1 MQVTVAKSV
10 LLLSQQTSQHKRS
23 IVALALEPGFL
34 VIHSNQLEQLR
45 ALLVQFCQRYPL
57 SPLELE
63 QVLVQ
68 SNGIA
73 QWLKLAFA
81 ASPDAADPYERGL
94 GIAAAMQVQLP
105 GRFIWSMYQLAL
117 PEQQLPDLSVFSK
130 DSLRWRIFR
139 LLPALVAQDEFELL
153 RRFISDDQDQQ
164 KRAQLALKL
173 ADLFDQYQVYRA
185 DWLADWAK
193 GLYRLAQMDGDAKA
207 MPDDQLWQ
215 AKLWQAIL
223 TELPKEQQQQSRF
236 SLHQAFLREV
246 KSWKKAPKNL
256 PRRVIIFGISS
267 LPQQMLEVLSA
278 LAPFCQILLAVLNPC
293 QLYWADIIAE
303 KDKVK
308 AAQKRQPQ
316 KAGFLPFASA
326 EQLSGQAQPLLA
338 AWGKQGRDYIRLL
351 DQFDETAAHKALF
364 AHQKVDLFESPNT
377 SHLLGQLQDDI
388 LQLRSISETQSQW
401 PALTPEAARSISFQ
415 KAHSPL
421 REVEILHDHLL
432 QLFAENPELGAKD
445 VMVMVPD
452 INSYAPLIE
461 AVFGKVAPGDLRSIP
476 YSISDQHSKK
486 QQPLL
491 QALEVLLSPEQQRL
505 NASTVFDMLDISA
518 LQQRFGLK
526 AAALPKIKQ
535 WIEGAGIRWGLDQQ
549 HRQQLGLRHSFEQN
563 SWLFGIRRMLLGYVA
578 GDTAPWQ
585 GIAPYADV
593 AGLEAAELGPVL
605 VLLQKIDE
613 LWQQLPV
620 KRSPT
625 AWYQL
630 FTQLLQD
637 FFAPDELES
646 QQLVQQLQ
654 QQLQSWLDNTTGA
667 DLHEELSVQ
676 IARQALLEPVQ
687 AGGLQQR
694 FFSGRVNFATLLP
707 MRSIP
712 FAVICLL
719 GMNDGAYPRAQQRQ
733 DFDLMASD
741 YRSGDRSRR
750 DDDRYLLLEAVLS
763 ARQQLYISWVGFSV
777 FDNSARAP
785 SVLVSQ
791 LRDHLSAGWVMQD
804 GSDLLK
810 HITVEHPLQPFSRRY
825 REAGSGLVSYQQEWA
840 SLHQKVVAAPKN
852 ESLPSL
858 SDLHWNLKQAADF
871 IREPVRFFF
880 HERLK
885 VRLELPELASINDE
899 VFALDP
905 LERWQMQQQLVAQL
919 KPNIEQGQNWQQ
931 QTEQQLELFRL
942 QGRLAVGSGAVL
954 MQQDL
959 VAGLEEL
966 AIGYQ
971 QFLSAFPTVD
981 TGFYPLRFVSQHG
994 ELAEHLTGFRRS
1006 SDHQALACAE
1016 LLPVALMKDRSIN
1029 WRHVIAPYLKLLLCC
1044 ANGMPL
1050 TLYLLSR
1057 VGQLVLHPIEKP
1069 QAEQQLSQI
1078 LQLMQQGLSEPLALE
1093 FNVGVE
1099 LVKQLEKGAALHDD
1113 KVLAKLERLYEG
1125 DDFNAGSVQRSPY
1138 LQRAFAR
1145 FDALWQEG
1153 QFAENASALY
1163 GPLLAVNYSEV
1174 SA

>member
-1 MQVTVAKSV
+1 M
-10 LLLSQQTSQHKRS
+10 
-23 IVALALEPGFL
+23 ALEPGFL

-45 ALLVQFCQRYPL
+45 SLLVQFCQRYPL

-81 ASPDAADPYERGL
+81 ASPDEADPYERGL

-139 LLPALVAQDEFELL
+139 LLPALVTQDEFELL
-153 RRFISDDQDQQ
+153 RRFISDDKDQQ
-164 KRAQLALKL
+164 KRSQLALKL

-185 DWLADWAK
+185 DWLADWAN
-193 GLYRLAQMDGDAKA
+193 GLYRLAQMDGEAKA

-223 TELPKEQQQQSRF
+223 AELPAEQQQQSRF
-236 SLHQAFLREV
+236 SLHQAFLQQV

-278 LAPFCQILLAVLNPC
+278 LAPYCQILLAVLNPC

-326 EQLSGQAQPLLA
+326 EQLSVQAQPLLA

-388 LQLRSISETQSQW
+388 LQLRSITETQSQW
-401 PALTPEAARSISFQ
+401 PALTIEAARSISFQ

-432 QLFAENPELGAKD
+432 QLFAENPALGAKD

-452 INSYAPLIE
+452 INLYAPLIE
-461 AVFGKVAPGDLRSIP
+461 AVFGRVPMGDLRYIP
-476 YSISDQHSKK
+476 YSISDQNSKK

-549 HRQQLGLRHSFEQN
+549 HRQQLGLQHSFEQN

-613 LWQQLPV
+613 LWQQLST
-620 KRSPT
+620 KRSP
-625 AWYQL
+625 ADWHLL

-667 DLHEELSVQ
+667 ELEEELTLQ
-676 IARQALLEPVQ
+676 IARQALLEPMQ
-687 AGGLQQR
+687 AGGLQQK

-733 DFDLMASD
+733 DFDLMALD

-750 DDDRYLLLEAVLS
+750 DDDRYLLLEALLS
-763 ARQQLYISWVGFSV
+763 ARQQFYISWVGFSV

-791 LRDHLSAGWVMQD
+791 LRDHLSAGWAMQD
-804 GSDLLK
+804 GSDLLEQ
-810 HITVEHPLQPFSRRY
+810 ITVEHPLQPFSKRY
-825 REAGSGLVSYQQEWA
+825 REVGTRLVSYQQEWA
-840 SLHQKVVAAPKN
+840 SLHHKAAAP
-852 ESLPSL
+852 EQGEALAEL
-858 SDLHWNLKQAADF
+858 DDLHWTLKQASDF
-871 IREPVRFFF
+871 MREPVRFFF
-880 HERLK
+880 NERLK

-905 LERWQMQQQLVAQL
+905 LERWQMQQQLVAEL
-919 KPNIEQGQNWQQ
+919 KRSIEQKEQNQNGQINWQHQ
-931 QTEQQLELFRL
+931 AEQQLELFRL
-942 QGRLAVGSGAVL
+942 QGRLAVGSGAAL
-954 MQQDL
+954 MQQEL

-966 AIGYQ
+966 AAGYQ
-971 QFLSAFPTVD
+971 DFLSAFPVAD
-981 TGFYPLRFVSQHG
+981 AGFYPLRFVCQHG

-1006 SDHQALACAE
+1006 ADNQALAYAE
-1016 LLPVALMKDRSIN
+1016 LLPTALIKDRSVV
-1029 WRHVIAPYLKLLLCC
+1029 WRNLITPYLKLLLCC
-1044 ANGMPL
+1044 ASGVPL

-1057 VGQLVLHPIEKP
+1057 VGQLVLQPIEKQ
-1069 QAEQQLSQI
+1069 QAERQLTQI
-1078 LQLMQQGLSEPLALE
+1078 LQLMQQGLSAPLALE

-1099 LVKQLEKGAALHDD
+1099 LVKQLEKGAALDD
-1113 KVLAKLERLYEG
+1113 KLLSKLERLYIG
-1125 DDFNAGSVQRSPY
+1125 DDFNAGALQRSPY
-1138 LQRAFAR
+1138 LQRAFAE
-1145 FDALWQEG
+1145 FNALWQKG
-1153 QFAENASALY
+1153 QLEKNASALY
-1163 GPLLAVNYSEV
+1163 GPLLAVSYSEV

>member
-1 MQVTVAKSV
+1 M
-10 LLLSQQTSQHKRS
+10 
-23 IVALALEPGFL
+23 ALEPGFL

-45 ALLVQFCQRYPL
+45 SLLVQFCQRYPL

-81 ASPDAADPYERGL
+81 ASPDEADPYERGL

-139 LLPALVAQDEFELL
+139 LLPELVAQDEFELL
-153 RRFISDDQDQQ
+153 RRFISDDKDQQ
-164 KRAQLALKL
+164 KRSQLALKL

-223 TELPKEQQQQSRF
+223 AELPTELQQQSRF
-236 SLHQAFLREV
+236 SLHQAFLQQV

-278 LAPFCQILLAVLNPC
+278 LAPYCQILLAVLNPC

-308 AAQKRQPQ
+308 AAQRRQPE

-351 DQFDETAAHKALF
+351 DQFDETAAHKELF

-388 LQLRSISETQSQW
+388 LQLRSITETQSQW
-401 PALTPEAARSISFQ
+401 QALTAEAARSICFQ

-432 QLFAENPELGAKD
+432 QLFADNPQLGAKD

-452 INSYAPLIE
+452 INLYAPLIE
-461 AVFGKVAPGDLRSIP
+461 AVFGKVPMGDLRYIP
-476 YSISDQHSKK
+476 YSISDQNSKK

-549 HRQQLGLRHSFEQN
+549 HRQQLGLQHGFEQN

-605 VLLQKIDE
+605 VLLQKINE
-613 LWQQLPV
+613 LWQQLSV
-620 KRSPT
+620 KRSP
-625 AWYQL
+625 ADWHLL

-654 QQLQSWLDNTTGA
+654 AQLQSWLDNTTGA
-667 DLHEELSVQ
+667 ELQEELSLQ

-687 AGGLQQR
+687 AGGLQQK

-733 DFDLMASD
+733 DFDLMALD

-750 DDDRYLLLEAVLS
+750 DDDRYLLLEALLS
-763 ARQQLYISWVGFSV
+763 ARQQFYISWVGFSV

-791 LRDHLSAGWVMQD
+791 LRDHLSTGWVMQD
-804 GSDLLK
+804 SSDLLK
-810 HITVEHPLQPFSRRY
+810 QITVEHPLQPFSRRY

-840 SLHQKVVAAPKN
+840 SLHQKAVAPEQGEALEK
-852 ESLPSL
+852 LD
-858 SDLHWNLKQAADF
+858 DLHWTLKQASDF
-871 IREPVRFFF
+871 MREPVRFFF
-880 HERLK
+880 NERLK

-905 LERWQMQQQLVAQL
+905 LERWQMQQQLVAEL
-919 KPNIEQGQNWQQ
+919 KRSVEQSQNWQQ
-931 QTEQQLELFRL
+931 QSEQQLELFRL
-942 QGRLAVGSGAVL
+942 QGRLAVGSGAAL

-966 AIGYQ
+966 AAGYQ
-971 QFLSAFPTVD
+971 DFLTAFPTVD
-981 TGFYPLRFVSQHG
+981 SGFYPLRFVCQRG
-994 ELAEHLTGFRRS
+994 ELAEHLTGFRS
-1006 SDHQALACAE
+1006 GTEGLAYAE
-1016 LLPVALMKDRSIN
+1016 LLPTALIKDRSLV
-1029 WRHVIAPYLKLLLCC
+1029 WRNLVAPYLKLLLCC
-1044 ANGMPL
+1044 ASGVPL
-1050 TLYLLSR
+1050 TLYVLSR
-1057 VGQLVLHPIEKP
+1057 VGQLVLQPIEKQ
-1069 QAEQQLSQI
+1069 QAEQQLSKI
-1078 LQLMQQGLSEPLALE
+1078 LQLMQQGLSAPLALE
-1093 FNVGVE
+1093 FNVGIE
-1099 LVKQLEKGAALHDD
+1099 LVKQLEKGAALDD
-1113 KVLAKLERLYEG
+1113 KLLSKLERLYVG
-1125 DDFNAGSVQRSPY
+1125 DDFNAGALQRSPY
-1138 LQRAFAR
+1138 LQRAFAQ
-1145 FDALWQEG
+1145 FDALWQQG
-1153 QFAENASALY
+1153 QLADNASALY
-1163 GPLLAVNYSEV
+1163 GPLLAVNYREV

>member
-1 MQVTVAKSV
+1 
-10 LLLSQQTSQHKRS
+10 
-23 IVALALEPGFL
+23 LALEPGFL

-45 ALLVQFCQRYPL
+45 SLLVQFCQRYPL

-81 ASPDAADPYERGL
+81 ASPDEADPYKRGL

-139 LLPALVAQDEFELL
+139 LLPALVTQDEFELL
-153 RRFISDDQDQQ
+153 RRFISDDKDQQ
-164 KRAQLALKL
+164 KRSQLALKL

-193 GLYRLAQMDGDAKA
+193 GLYRLAQMDGDAKV

-223 TELPKEQQQQSRF
+223 AELPAEQQQQSRF
-236 SLHQAFLREV
+236 SLHQAFLQQV

-278 LAPFCQILLAVLNPC
+278 LAPYCQILLAVLNPC

-308 AAQKRQPQ
+308 AAQRRQPE

-351 DQFDETAAHKALF
+351 DQFDETAAHKELF

-388 LQLRSISETQSQW
+388 LQLRSITETQSQW
-401 PALTPEAARSISFQ
+401 PALTAEAARSISFQ

-432 QLFAENPELGAKD
+432 QLFAQNPELGAKD

-452 INSYAPLIE
+452 INLYAPLIE
-461 AVFGKVAPGDLRSIP
+461 AVFGKVPMGDLRYIP
-476 YSISDQHSKK
+476 YSISDQNSKK

-491 QALEVLLSPEQQRL
+491 QALDVLLSPEQQRL

-518 LQQRFGLK
+518 LQQRFGVK

-549 HRQQLGLRHSFEQN
+549 HRQQLGLQHGFEQN

-605 VLLQKIDE
+605 VLLQKINE
-613 LWQQLPV
+613 LWQQLAV
-620 KRSPT
+620 KRSP
-625 AWYQL
+625 ADWHLL

-667 DLHEELSVQ
+667 ELEEELSLQ
-676 IARQALLEPVQ
+676 IARQALLEPMQ
-687 AGGLQQR
+687 AGGLQQK

-719 GMNDGAYPRAQQRQ
+719 GMNDGAYPRTQQRQ
-733 DFDLMASD
+733 DFDLMALD

-750 DDDRYLLLEAVLS
+750 DDDRYLLLEALLS
-763 ARQQLYISWVGFSV
+763 ARQQFYVSWVGFSV

-791 LRDHLSAGWVMQD
+791 LRDHLSAGWAMAD
-804 GSDLLK
+804 GSELLEQ
-810 HITVEHPLQPFSRRY
+810 ITLEHPLQPFSRRY
-825 REAGSGLVSYQQEWA
+825 REVGSKLVSYQQEWA
-840 SLHQKVVAAPKN
+840 SLHQKASAVEQGEALEK
-852 ESLPSL
+852 LD
-858 SDLHWNLKQAADF
+858 DLHWTLKQASDF
-871 IREPVRFFF
+871 MREPVRFFF
-880 HERLK
+880 NERLK

-905 LERWQMQQQLVAQL
+905 LERWQMQQQLVAEL
-919 KPNIEQGQNWQQ
+919 KRSVEQSQNGQQNWQQ
-931 QTEQQLELFRL
+931 QAEQQLELFRL
-942 QGRLAVGSGAVL
+942 QGRLAVGSGAAL

-966 AIGYQ
+966 AAGYQ
-971 QFLSAFPTVD
+971 DFLSAFPTVD
-981 TGFYPLRFVSQHG
+981 TGFYPLCFVGQQG
-994 ELAEHLTGFRRS
+994 ELVEHLTGFRRS
-1006 SDHQALACAE
+1006 SDNSALAYAE
-1016 LLPVALMKDRSIN
+1016 LLPTALIKDRSLV
-1029 WRHVIAPYLKLLLCC
+1029 WRNLIAPYLKLLLCC
-1044 ANGMPL
+1044 ASGVPL
-1050 TLYLLSR
+1050 TLYVLSR
-1057 VGQLVLHPIEKP
+1057 VGQLVLQPIEKQ
-1069 QAEQQLSQI
+1069 QAEQQLTQI
-1078 LQLMQQGLSEPLALE
+1078 LQLMQQGLSAPLALE
-1093 FNVGVE
+1093 FNVGIE
-1099 LVKQLEKGAALHDD
+1099 LVKQLEKGAVVDD
-1113 KVLAKLERLYEG
+1113 KLLSKLERLYTG
-1125 DDFNAGSVQRSPY
+1125 DDFNNGALQRSPY
-1138 LQRAFAR
+1138 LQRAFAQ
-1145 FDALWQEG
+1145 FDALWQKG
-1153 QFAENASALY
+1153 QLEKNAMALY
-1163 GPLLAVNYSEV
+1163 GPLLAVSYSEV
-1174 SA
+1174 SV

>member
-1 MQVTVAKSV
+1 
-10 LLLSQQTSQHKRS
+10 
-23 IVALALEPGFL
+23 LALEPGFL

-81 ASPDAADPYERGL
+81 ASPDEANPYERGL

-139 LLPALVAQDEFELL
+139 LLPELVTQDEFELL
-153 RRFISDDQDQQ
+153 RRFISEDKDQQ
-164 KRAQLALKL
+164 KRAQLSLKL
-173 ADLFDQYQVYRA
+173 ADLYDQYQVYRA

-223 TELPKEQQQQSRF
+223 AELPAEQRQQSRF
-236 SLHQAFLREV
+236 SLHQAFLRQV

-278 LAPFCQILLAVLNPC
+278 LAPYCQILLAVLNPC

-308 AAQKRQPQ
+308 AAQRRQPE

-351 DQFDETAAHKALF
+351 DQFDETAAHKELF

-377 SHLLGQLQDDI
+377 NHLLGQLQDDI
-388 LQLRSISETQSQW
+388 LQLRSITETQSQW
-401 PALTPEAARSISFQ
+401 PALTAEAARSISFQ

-432 QLFAENPELGAKD
+432 QLFAQNPELGAKD

-452 INSYAPLIE
+452 INLYAPLIE
-461 AVFGKVAPGDLRSIP
+461 AVFGKVPTGDLRYIP
-476 YSISDQHSKK
+476 YSISDQNSKK

-549 HRQQLGLRHSFEQN
+549 HRQQLGLQHGFEQN

-605 VLLQKIDE
+605 VLLQKINE
-613 LWQQLPV
+613 LWQQLAV
-620 KRSPT
+620 KRSPA
-625 AWYQL
+625 AWHQL

-637 FFAPDELES
+637 FFAPNELES

-654 QQLQSWLDNTTGA
+654 QQLQSWLDHTKA
-667 DLHEELSVQ
+667 AALDEELTLH
-676 IARQALLEPVQ
+676 IARQALLEPMQ

-719 GMNDGAYPRAQQRQ
+719 GMNDGAYPRMQQRQ

-750 DDDRYLLLEAVLS
+750 DDDRYLLLEALLS
-763 ARQQLYISWVGFSV
+763 ARQQFYISWVGFSV

-791 LRDHLSAGWVMQD
+791 LRDHLSAGWTMAD
-804 GSDLLK
+804 GSDVLEQ
-810 HITVEHPLQPFSRRY
+810 ITLEHPLQPFSRRY
-825 REAGSGLVSYQQEWA
+825 REAGAKLVSYQQEWA
-840 SLHQKVVAAPKN
+840 SLHQKTDVAEQGEAL
-852 ESLPSL
+852 EQLD
-858 SDLHWNLKQAADF
+858 DLHWTLKQASDF
-871 IREPVRFFF
+871 MREPVRFFF
-880 HERLK
+880 NERLK

-905 LERWQMQQQLVAQL
+905 LERWQMQQQLVAEL
-919 KPNIEQGQNWQQ
+919 KRSVERHELWQQ
-931 QTEQQLELFRL
+931 QTEQQLELFRQ
-942 QGRLAVGSGAVL
+942 QGRLAVGAGAAL

-966 AIGYQ
+966 ATGYQ
-971 QFLSAFPTVD
+971 QFLLAFPVAD
-981 TGFYPLRFVSQHG
+981 AGFYPLRFVSQQG

-1006 SDHQALACAE
+1006 SDSSTLAYAE
-1016 LLPVALMKDRSIN
+1016 LLPVALIKDRSIN
-1029 WRHVIAPYLKLLLCC
+1029 WRHLIAPYLKLLLCC
-1044 ANGMPL
+1044 ACGQPL
-1050 TLYLLSR
+1050 TLYVLSR
-1057 VGQLVLHPIEKP
+1057 VGQLVLQPIDKK

-1078 LQLMQQGLSEPLALE
+1078 LQLMQQGLSAPLALE

-1099 LVKQLEKGAALHDD
+1099 LVKQLEKGAALDD
-1113 KVLAKLERLYEG
+1113 KLLSKLERLYAG
-1125 DDFNAGSVQRSPY
+1125 DDFNAGALQRSPY

-1153 QFAENASALY
+1153 QLAKNASALY
-1163 GPLLAVNYSEV
+1163 GPLLAVKYSEV

>member
-1 MQVTVAKSV
+1 M
-10 LLLSQQTSQHKRS
+10 
-23 IVALALEPGFL
+23 ALEPGFL

-45 ALLVQFCQRYPL
+45 SLLVQFCQRYPL

-81 ASPDAADPYERGL
+81 ASPDEADPYERGL

-139 LLPALVAQDEFELL
+139 LLPALVTLDEFELL
-153 RRFISDDQDQQ
+153 RRFISDDNDQQ
-164 KRAQLALKL
+164 KRSQLALKL

-193 GLYRLAQMDGDAKA
+193 GLYRLAQMDGDAKV

-223 TELPKEQQQQSRF
+223 AELPAEQQQQSRF
-236 SLHQAFLREV
+236 SLHQAFLKQV

-278 LAPFCQILLAVLNPC
+278 LAPYCQILLAVLNPC

-308 AAQKRQPQ
+308 AAQRRQPE
-316 KAGFLPFASA
+316 KTGFLPFASA

-351 DQFDETAAHKALF
+351 DQFDETAAHKELF

-388 LQLRSISETQSQW
+388 LQLRSITETQSQW
-401 PALTPEAARSISFQ
+401 PALTAEAARSICFQ

-432 QLFAENPELGAKD
+432 QLFAQNPELGAKD

-452 INSYAPLIE
+452 INLYAPLIE
-461 AVFGKVAPGDLRSIP
+461 AVFGKVPMGDLRYIP
-476 YSISDQHSKK
+476 YSISDQNSKK

-549 HRQQLGLRHSFEQN
+549 HRQQLGLQHGFEQN

-605 VLLQKIDE
+605 VLLQKINE
-613 LWQQLPV
+613 LWQQLAV
-620 KRSPT
+620 KRSP
-625 AWYQL
+625 ADWHLL

-637 FFAPDELES
+637 FFAPNELES

-667 DLHEELSVQ
+667 ELEEELSLQ
-676 IARQALLEPVQ
+676 IARQALLEPMQ
-687 AGGLQQR
+687 AGGLQQK

-733 DFDLMASD
+733 DFDLMALD

-750 DDDRYLLLEAVLS
+750 DDDRYLLLEALLS
-763 ARQQLYISWVGFSV
+763 ARQQFYISWVGFSV

-791 LRDHLSAGWVMQD
+791 LRDHLSTGWTMVAGVNGAD
-804 GSDLLK
+804 DSALLDQ
-810 HITVEHPLQPFSRRY
+810 ITVEHPLQPFSRRY

-840 SLHQKVVAAPKN
+840 SLHQKAGAIEQGEALEK
-852 ESLPSL
+852 LD
-858 SDLHWNLKQAADF
+858 DLHWTLKQASDF
-871 IREPVRFFF
+871 MREPVRFFF
-880 HERLK
+880 NERLK

-905 LERWQMQQQLVAQL
+905 LERWQMQQQLVAEL
-919 KPNIEQGQNWQQ
+919 KRSVEHQEQWQQ
-931 QTEQQLELFRL
+931 QSEQQLELFRL

-966 AIGYQ
+966 AAGYQ
-971 QFLSAFPTVD
+971 DFLSVFPTAD
-981 TGFYPLRFVSQHG
+981 TGFYPLRFVCQQG
-994 ELAEHLTGFRRS
+994 ELVEHLTGFRRS
-1006 SDHQALACAE
+1006 ADNAALAYAE
-1016 LLPVALMKDRSIN
+1016 LLPTALIKDRSLV
-1029 WRHVIAPYLKLLLCC
+1029 WRNLVAPYLKLLLCC
-1044 ANGMPL
+1044 ASGVPL
-1050 TLYLLSR
+1050 TLYVLSR
-1057 VGQLVLHPIEKP
+1057 VGQLVLQPIEKQ
-1069 QAEQQLSQI
+1069 QAEQQLTQI
-1078 LQLMQQGLSEPLALE
+1078 LQLMQQGLSAPLALE
-1093 FNVGVE
+1093 FNVGIE
-1099 LVKQLEKGAALHDD
+1099 LVKQLEKGAALDD
-1113 KVLAKLERLYEG
+1113 KLLTKLERLYTG
-1125 DDFNAGSVQRSPY
+1125 DDFNAGALQRSPY
-1138 LQRAFAR
+1138 LQRAFAE

-1153 QFAENASALY
+1153 QLEKNAMALY
-1163 GPLLAVNYSEV
+1163 GPLLAVSYSEV

>member
-1 MQVTVAKSV
+1 M
-10 LLLSQQTSQHKRS
+10 
-23 IVALALEPGFL
+23 ALEPGFL

-45 ALLVQFCQRYPL
+45 SLLVQFCQRYPL

-81 ASPDAADPYERGL
+81 ASPDEADPYERGL

-139 LLPALVAQDEFELL
+139 LLPALVTQDEFELL
-153 RRFISDDQDQQ
+153 RRFISDDTDQQ
-164 KRAQLALKL
+164 KRSQLALKL

-193 GLYRLAQMDGDAKA
+193 GLYRLAQMDGEAKA

-223 TELPKEQQQQSRF
+223 AELPAEQQQQSRF
-236 SLHQAFLREV
+236 SLHQAFLQQV

-278 LAPFCQILLAVLNPC
+278 LAPYCQILLAVLNPC

-364 AHQKVDLFESPNT
+364 AHQNVDLFEPPNT
-377 SHLLGQLQDDI
+377 NHLLGQLQDDI
-388 LQLRSISETQSQW
+388 LQLRSITETQSQW
-401 PALTPEAARSISFQ
+401 PALTIEAARSISFQ

-432 QLFAENPELGAKD
+432 QLFAENPALGAKD

-452 INSYAPLIE
+452 INLYAPLIE
-461 AVFGKVAPGDLRSIP
+461 AVFGRVPMGDLRYIP
-476 YSISDQHSKK
+476 YSISDQNSKK

-518 LQQRFGLK
+518 LQQRFGVK

-549 HRQQLGLRHSFEQN
+549 HRQQLGLQHSFEQN

-605 VLLQKIDE
+605 VLLQKINE
-613 LWQQLPV
+613 LWQQLAV
-620 KRSPT
+620 KRSPGD
-625 AWYQL
+625 WHLL

-654 QQLQSWLDNTTGA
+654 AQLQSWLDNTTGA
-667 DLHEELSVQ
+667 ELEEELTLQ
-676 IARQALLEPVQ
+676 IARQALLEPMQ
-687 AGGLQQR
+687 AGGLQQK

-733 DFDLMASD
+733 DFDLMALD

-750 DDDRYLLLEAVLS
+750 DDDRYLLLEALLS
-763 ARQQLYISWVGFSV
+763 ARQQFYISWVGFSV

-791 LRDHLSAGWVMQD
+791 LRDHLSAGWAMQD
-804 GSDLLK
+804 GSDLLEQ
-810 HITVEHPLQPFSRRY
+810 ITVEHPLQPFSKRY
-825 REAGSGLVSYQQEWA
+825 REAGSKLVSYQQEWA
-840 SLHQKVVAAPKN
+840 SLHQKAGVAQQGEALA
-852 ESLPSL
+852 ELA
-858 SDLHWNLKQAADF
+858 DLHWTLKQASDF
-871 IREPVRFFF
+871 MREPVRFFF
-880 HERLK
+880 NERLK

-905 LERWQMQQQLVAQL
+905 LERWQMQQQLVAEL
-919 KPNIEQGQNWQQ
+919 KRSVEQGQNGQSQNWQHQ
-931 QTEQQLELFRL
+931 AEQQLELFRL
-942 QGRLAVGSGAVL
+942 QGRLAVGSGAAL
-954 MQQDL
+954 MQQEL

-966 AIGYQ
+966 ASGYQ
-971 QFLSAFPTVD
+971 DFLSAFPIAD
-981 TGFYPLRFVSQHG
+981 AGFYPLRFVCQHG

-1006 SDHQALACAE
+1006 ADNQALAYAE
-1016 LLPVALMKDRSIN
+1016 LFPTALIKDRSVV
-1029 WRHVIAPYLKLLLCC
+1029 WRNLIAPYLKLLLCC
-1044 ANGMPL
+1044 ASGVPL
-1050 TLYLLSR
+1050 NLYLLSR
-1057 VGQLVLHPIEKP
+1057 VGQLVLQPIEKQ
-1069 QAEQQLSQI
+1069 QAEQQLTRI
-1078 LQLMQQGLSEPLALE
+1078 LQLMQQGLSAPLALE

-1099 LVKQLEKGAALHDD
+1099 LVKQLAKGAAIDD
-1113 KVLAKLERLYEG
+1113 KLLTKLERLYIG
-1125 DDFNAGSVQRSPY
+1125 DDFNAGALQRSPY
-1138 LQRAFAR
+1138 LQRAFAE
-1145 FDALWQEG
+1145 FDVLWQKG
-1153 QFAENASALY
+1153 QLEKNATALY

>member
-23 IVALALEPGFL
+23 IVALPLEPGFL

-57 SPLELE
+57 SALELE

-139 LLPALVAQDEFELL
+139 LLPALAAQDEFELL

-164 KRAQLALKL
+164 KRVQLALKL

-223 TELPKEQQQQSRF
+223 AELPKEQQQQSRF
-236 SLHQAFLREV
+236 SLHQAFLQQV
-246 KSWKKAPKNL
+246 KSWKQAPRNL

-278 LAPFCQILLAVLNPC
+278 LAPYCQILLAVLNPC

-316 KAGFLPFASA
+316 KAGFLPLASA

-351 DQFDETAAHKALF
+351 DQFDETAAHKELF
-364 AHQKVDLFESPNT
+364 AHQKVDLFESPDT

-452 INSYAPLIE
+452 INLYAPLIE

-810 HITVEHPLQPFSRRY
+810 QITVEHPLQPFSRRY

-1016 LLPVALMKDRSIN
+1016 LLPVALIKDRSIN

-1113 KVLAKLERLYEG
+1113 KLLAKLERLYEG

>member
-1 MQVTVAKSV
+1 
-10 LLLSQQTSQHKRS
+10 
-23 IVALALEPGFL
+23 LALEPGFL

-45 ALLVQFCQRYPL
+45 SLLVQFCQRYPL

-81 ASPDAADPYERGL
+81 ASPDEADPYERGL

-139 LLPALVAQDEFELL
+139 LLPALVTQDKFELL
-153 RRFISDDQDQQ
+153 RRFISDDKDQQ
-164 KRAQLALKL
+164 KRSQLALKL

-185 DWLADWAK
+185 DWLADWAR
-193 GLYRLAQMDGDAKA
+193 GLYRLAQMDGEAKA

-223 TELPKEQQQQSRF
+223 AELPAEQQQQSRF
-236 SLHQAFLREV
+236 SLHQAFLQQV

-278 LAPFCQILLAVLNPC
+278 LAPYCQILLAVLNPC

-308 AAQKRQPQ
+308 AAQRRQPE

-351 DQFDETAAHKALF
+351 DQFDETAAHKELF

-388 LQLRSISETQSQW
+388 LQLRSITETQSQW
-401 PALTPEAARSISFQ
+401 PALTIEAARSISFQ

-432 QLFAENPELGAKD
+432 QLFAENPALGAKD

-452 INSYAPLIE
+452 INLYAPLIE
-461 AVFGKVAPGDLRSIP
+461 AVFGRVPMGDLRYIP
-476 YSISDQHSKK
+476 YSISDQNSKK

-549 HRQQLGLRHSFEQN
+549 HRQQLGLQHSFEQN

-613 LWQQLPV
+613 LWQQLAV
-620 KRSPT
+620 KRSPGD
-625 AWYQL
+625 WHLL

-667 DLHEELSVQ
+667 ELEEELTLQ
-676 IARQALLEPVQ
+676 IARQALLEPMQ

-719 GMNDGAYPRAQQRQ
+719 GMNDGAYPRVQQRQ
-733 DFDLMASD
+733 DFDLMALD

-750 DDDRYLLLEAVLS
+750 DDDRYLLLEALLS
-763 ARQQLYISWVGFSV
+763 ARQQFYISWVGFSV
-777 FDNSARAP
+777 FDNRARAP

-791 LRDHLSAGWVMQD
+791 LRDHLSAGWAMQD
-804 GSDLLK
+804 GSDLLEQ
-810 HITVEHPLQPFSRRY
+810 ITVEHPLQPFSKRY
-825 REAGSGLVSYQQEWA
+825 REAGSNLVSYQQEWA
-840 SLHQKVVAAPKN
+840 SLHQKAGAVEQGEALEV
-852 ESLPSL
+852 LH
-858 SDLHWNLKQAADF
+858 DLHWTLKQASDF
-871 IREPVRFFF
+871 MREPVRFFF
-880 HERLK
+880 NERLK
-885 VRLELPELASINDE
+885 VRLELPELACINDE

-905 LERWQMQQQLVAQL
+905 LDRWQMQQQLVAEL
-919 KPNIEQGQNWQQ
+919 KRSIEQKEQSQNEQSSWQQ
-931 QTEQQLELFRL
+931 QAEQQLELFRL
-942 QGRLAVGSGAVL
+942 QGRLAVGSGAAL

-966 AIGYQ
+966 AAGYQ
-971 QFLSAFPTVD
+971 DFLSAFPIAD
-981 TGFYPLRFVSQHG
+981 AGFYPLRFVCQHG

-1006 SDHQALACAE
+1006 ADNQALAYAE
-1016 LLPVALMKDRSIN
+1016 LLPTALIKDRSVV
-1029 WRHVIAPYLKLLLCC
+1029 WRNLIAPYLKLLLCC
-1044 ANGMPL
+1044 ANGVPL

-1057 VGQLVLHPIEKP
+1057 VGQLVLQPIEKQ
-1069 QAEQQLSQI
+1069 QAERQLTQI
-1078 LQLMQQGLSEPLALE
+1078 LQLMQQGLSAPLALE
-1093 FNVGVE
+1093 FHVGIE
-1099 LVKQLEKGAALHDD
+1099 LVKQLEKGAALDD
-1113 KVLAKLERLYEG
+1113 KLLTKLERLYIG
-1125 DDFNAGSVQRSPY
+1125 DDFNAGALQRSPY
-1138 LQRAFAR
+1138 LQRAFAE
-1145 FDALWQEG
+1145 FNALWQKG
-1153 QFAENASALY
+1153 QLEKNATALY
-1163 GPLLAVNYSEV
+1163 GPLLAVSYSEV

>member
-1 MQVTVAKSV
+1 M
-10 LLLSQQTSQHKRS
+10 
-23 IVALALEPGFL
+23 ALEPGFL

-81 ASPDAADPYERGL
+81 ASPDETDPFARGL

-139 LLPALVAQDEFELL
+139 LLPSLVAQDEFELL
-153 RRFISDDQDQQ
+153 RRFISDDKDQQ
-164 KRAQLALKL
+164 KRSQLALKL

-193 GLYRLAQMDGDAKA
+193 GLYRLAQMDGDAKV

-223 TELPKEQQQQSRF
+223 AELPAEQQQQSRF
-236 SLHQAFLREV
+236 SLHQAFLQQV

-278 LAPFCQILLAVLNPC
+278 LAPYCQILLAVLNPC

-303 KDKVK
+303 KDKVN
-308 AAQKRQPQ
+308 AAQRRQPE

-351 DQFDETAAHKALF
+351 DQFDETAAHKELF

-388 LQLRSISETQSQW
+388 LQLRSITETQNQW
-401 PALTPEAARSISFQ
+401 PALTAEAARSISFQ

-432 QLFAENPELGAKD
+432 QLFADNPELGAKD

-452 INSYAPLIE
+452 INLYAPLIE
-461 AVFGKVAPGDLRSIP
+461 AVFGKVPMGDLRYIP
-476 YSISDQHSKK
+476 YSISDQNSKK

-549 HRQQLGLRHSFEQN
+549 HRQQLGLQHGFEQN

-605 VLLQKIDE
+605 VLLQKINE
-613 LWQQLPV
+613 LWQQLAV
-620 KRSPT
+620 KRSPD
-625 AWYQL
+625 AWHLL

-667 DLHEELSVQ
+667 ELKEELSLQ
-676 IARQALLEPVQ
+676 IARQALLEPMQ
-687 AGGLQQR
+687 AGGLQQK

-733 DFDLMASD
+733 DFDLMALD

-750 DDDRYLLLEAVLS
+750 DDDRYLLLEALLS
-763 ARQQLYISWVGFSV
+763 ARKQFYISWVGFSV

-791 LRDHLSAGWVMQD
+791 LRDHLSTGWAMQD
-804 GSDLLK
+804 GSDLLEQ
-810 HITVEHPLQPFSRRY
+810 ITCDHPLQPFSRRY
-825 REAGSGLVSYQQEWA
+825 REAGSNLVSYQQEWA
-840 SLHQKVVAAPKN
+840 SLHQKAGAVEQGEALEK
-852 ESLPSL
+852 LD
-858 SDLHWNLKQAADF
+858 DLHWTLKQASDF
-871 IREPVRFFF
+871 MREPVRFFF
-880 HERLK
+880 NERLK

-905 LERWQMQQQLVAQL
+905 LERWQMQQQLVAEL
-919 KPNIEQGQNWQQ
+919 KRSVEQSQYGQQNWQQ
-931 QTEQQLELFRL
+931 QAEQQLELFRL
-942 QGRLAVGSGAVL
+942 QGRLAVGSGAAL

-966 AIGYQ
+966 AAGYQ
-971 QFLSAFPTVD
+971 DFLSAFPTAD
-981 TGFYPLRFVSQHG
+981 TGFYPLRFVCQQG
-994 ELAEHLTGFRRS
+994 ELIEHLTGFRRS
-1006 SDHQALACAE
+1006 ADHSALAYAE
-1016 LLPVALMKDRSIN
+1016 LLPVALIKDRSIN
-1029 WRHVIAPYLKLLLCC
+1029 WRHLVAPYLKLLLCC
-1044 ANGMPL
+1044 ASGVPL
-1050 TLYLLSR
+1050 TLYVLSR
-1057 VGQLVLHPIEKP
+1057 VGQLVLQPIEKQ
-1069 QAEQQLSQI
+1069 QAEQQLTQI
-1078 LQLMQQGLSEPLALE
+1078 LKLMQQGLSEPLALE
-1093 FNVGVE
+1093 FNVGIE
-1099 LVKQLEKGAALHDD
+1099 LVKQLEKGAAIDD
-1113 KVLAKLERLYEG
+1113 KLLSKLERVYMG
-1125 DDFNAGSVQRSPY
+1125 DDFNAGALQRSPY
-1138 LQRAFAR
+1138 LQRAFAK
-1145 FDALWQEG
+1145 FDALWQNG
-1153 QFAENASALY
+1153 QLEKNATALY
-1163 GPLLAVNYSEV
+1163 GPLLAISYSEV

>member
-1 MQVTVAKSV
+1 M
-10 LLLSQQTSQHKRS
+10 
-23 IVALALEPGFL
+23 ALEPGFL

-81 ASPDAADPYERGL
+81 ASPDEADPFERGL

-139 LLPALVAQDEFELL
+139 LLPALVVQDEFELL
-153 RRFISDDQDQQ
+153 RRFISDDTDQQ
-164 KRAQLALKL
+164 KRSQLALKL

-193 GLYRLAQMDGDAKA
+193 GLYRLSQMDGEAKP

-223 TELPKEQQQQSRF
+223 AELPAAQLQQSRF
-236 SLHQAFLREV
+236 SLHQAFLQQV

-278 LAPFCQILLAVLNPC
+278 LAPYCQILLAVLNPC

-308 AAQKRQPQ
+308 AAQKRQPN
-316 KAGFLPFASA
+316 KVGFLPFASA
-326 EQLSGQAQPLLA
+326 EQLAGQAQPLLA

-388 LQLRSISETQSQW
+388 LQLRSVTETQSQW
-401 PALTPEAARSISFQ
+401 PALTAEAARSIQFQ

-432 QLFAENPELGAKD
+432 HLFSENPSLGAKD

-452 INSYAPLIE
+452 INLYAPLIE
-461 AVFGKVAPGDLRSIP
+461 AVFGKVPPGDLRFIP
-476 YSISDQHSKK
+476 YSISDQNSKK

-491 QALEVLLSPEQQRL
+491 QALDVLLSPEQQRL

-549 HRQQLGLRHSFEQN
+549 HRQQLGLQHSFEQN

-605 VLLQKIDE
+605 VLLQKIDQ
-613 LWQQLPV
+613 LWQQLTQRRTPGE
-620 KRSPT
+620 
-625 AWYQL
+625 WHLL
-630 FTQLLQD
+630 FSVLLQD
-637 FFAPDELES
+637 FFIGDELDS
-646 QQLVQQLQ
+646 QQLLQQLQ
-654 QQLQSWLDNTTGA
+654 QQLNSWLDNTQGA
-667 DLHEELSVQ
+667 ELQEPLSVH
-676 IARQALLEPVQ
+676 IARQALLEPMQ
-687 AGGLQQR
+687 AGGLQQK

-712 FAVICLL
+712 FEVICLL
-719 GMNDGAYPRAQQRQ
+719 GMNDGAYPRVQQRQ
-733 DFDLMASD
+733 DFDLMALD

-750 DDDRYLLLEAVLS
+750 DDDRYLLLEALLS
-763 ARQQLYISWVGFSV
+763 ARSQFYISWVGFSV
-777 FDNSARAP
+777 FDNSGRAP

-791 LRDHLSAGWVMQD
+791 LRDHLSTGWSMAS
-804 GSDLLK
+804 GADLLEQ
-810 HITVEHPLQPFSRRY
+810 ITAEHPLQPFSRRY
-825 REAGSGLVSYQQEWA
+825 REAGSGLLSYQQEWA
-840 SLHQKVVAAPKN
+840 SLHQAADEVVQADA
-852 ESLPSL
+852 LPIQD
-858 SDLHWNLKQAADF
+858 DLHWNLKQASDF
-871 IREPVRFFF
+871 MREPVRFFF
-880 HERLK
+880 NQRLK

-899 VFALDP
+899 VFALEP
-905 LERWQMQQQLVAQL
+905 LERWHMQQQLVSAL
-919 KPNIEQGQNWQQ
+919 KLGVEQGDDWQQ
-931 QTEQQLELFRL
+931 HTNSQLELFRL
-942 QGRLAVGSGAVL
+942 QGRLAVGAGAAL
-954 MQQDL
+954 MQQEL
-959 VAGLEEL
+959 CAGLDEL
-966 AIGYQ
+966 AAGYQ
-971 QFLSAFPTVD
+971 QFLSAYPLAD
-981 TGFYPLRFVSQHG
+981 TGFYPLQLVCQHG

-1006 SDHQALACAE
+1006 GDTLACAE
-1016 LLPVALMKDRSIN
+1016 LLPTALIKDRSIV
-1029 WRHVIAPYLKLLLCC
+1029 WRQLVAPYLKLLLCS
-1044 ANGMPL
+1044 ASGLPV
-1050 TLYLLSR
+1050 TIYLFSR
-1057 VGQLVLHPIEKP
+1057 VGQLVLQPVEQN
-1069 QAEQQLSQI
+1069 QAQAQLGQI

-1093 FNVGVE
+1093 FSVGIE
-1099 LVKQLEKGAALHDD
+1099 LVKQLEKGVAVDD
-1113 KVLAKLERLYEG
+1113 KLLAKLERLYMG
-1125 DDFNAGSVQRSPY
+1125 DDFSAASFGAGAVQRSPY
-1138 LQRAFAR
+1138 LQRAFAQ

-1153 QFAENASALY
+1153 KLADYATRLY
-1163 GPLLAVNYSEV
+1163 GPLLQLKYSEV

>member
-1 MQVTVAKSV
+1 MAKSV

-23 IVALALEPGFL
+23 IVALPLEPGFL

-57 SPLELE
+57 SALELE

-223 TELPKEQQQQSRF
+223 AELPKEQQQQSRF
-236 SLHQAFLREV
+236 SLHQTFLREV

-278 LAPFCQILLAVLNPC
+278 LAPYCQILLAVLNPC

-316 KAGFLPFASA
+316 KAGFLPLASA

-351 DQFDETAAHKALF
+351 DQFDETAAHKELF
-364 AHQKVDLFESPNT
+364 AHQKVDLFQSPDT

-810 HITVEHPLQPFSRRY
+810 QITVEHPLQPFSRRY

-959 VAGLEEL
+959 MAGLEEL

-1016 LLPVALMKDRSIN
+1016 LLPVALIKDRSIN

-1113 KVLAKLERLYEG
+1113 KLLAKLERLYEG

>member
-1 MQVTVAKSV
+1 
-10 LLLSQQTSQHKRS
+10 
-23 IVALALEPGFL
+23 LALEPGFL

-45 ALLVQFCQRYPL
+45 SLLVQFCQRYPL

-81 ASPDAADPYERGL
+81 ASPDEADPYERGL

-153 RRFISDDQDQQ
+153 RRFISEDKDQQ
-164 KRAQLALKL
+164 KRSQLALKL

-193 GLYRLAQMDGDAKA
+193 GLYRLAQMDGDAKT

-223 TELPKEQQQQSRF
+223 AELPAEQQQQSRF
-236 SLHQAFLREV
+236 SLHQAFLQQV

-278 LAPFCQILLAVLNPC
+278 LAPYCQILLAVLNPC

-351 DQFDETAAHKALF
+351 DQFDETAAHKELF
-364 AHQKVDLFESPNT
+364 AHQKVDLFEAPNT
-377 SHLLGQLQDDI
+377 NHLLGQLQDDI
-388 LQLRSISETQSQW
+388 LQLRSITETQSQW
-401 PALTPEAARSISFQ
+401 PALTAEAARSICFQ

-432 QLFAENPELGAKD
+432 QLFTEYPELGAKD

-452 INSYAPLIE
+452 INLYAPLIE
-461 AVFGKVAPGDLRSIP
+461 AVFGKVPMGDLRYIP
-476 YSISDQHSKK
+476 YSISDQNSKK

-491 QALEVLLSPEQQRL
+491 QALDVLLSPEQQRL

-535 WIEGAGIRWGLDQQ
+535 WIEGAGIRWGLDQK
-549 HRQQLGLRHSFEQN
+549 HRQQLGLQHGFEQN

-613 LWQQLPV
+613 LWQQLAV
-620 KRSPT
+620 KRS
-625 AWYQL
+625 AADWHLL

-667 DLHEELSVQ
+667 ELEEELSLQ
-676 IARQALLEPVQ
+676 IARQALLEPMQ
-687 AGGLQQR
+687 AGGLQQK

-719 GMNDGAYPRAQQRQ
+719 GMNDGAYPRVQQRQ
-733 DFDLMASD
+733 DFDLMALD

-750 DDDRYLLLEAVLS
+750 DDDRYLLLEALLS
-763 ARQQLYISWVGFSV
+763 ARQQFYISWVGFSV

-791 LRDHLSAGWVMQD
+791 LRDHLSAGWAMVAGVNGAD
-804 GSDLLK
+804 GSDLLEQ
-810 HITVEHPLQPFSRRY
+810 ITFEHPLQPFSRRY
-825 REAGSGLVSYQQEWA
+825 REAGSGLISYQQEWA
-840 SLHQKVVAAPKN
+840 SLHQKAGGAVKTEA
-852 ESLPSL
+852 LPVL
-858 SDLHWNLKQAADF
+858 NDLHWTLKQASDF
-871 IREPVRFFF
+871 MREPVRFFF
-880 HERLK
+880 NERLK

-899 VFALDP
+899 VFALEP
-905 LERWQMQQQLVAQL
+905 LERWQMQQQLVAEL
-919 KPNIEQGQNWQQ
+919 KRSVEQSQNWQQ
-931 QTEQQLELFRL
+931 SSEQQLELFRL
-942 QGRLAVGSGAVL
+942 QGRLAVGSGAAL

-966 AIGYQ
+966 AAGYQ
-971 QFLSAFPTVD
+971 QFLTAYPIADS
-981 TGFYPLRFVSQHG
+981 GFYPLRFVCQQG
-994 ELAEHLTGFRRS
+994 ELAEQLTGFRQGPP
-1006 SDHQALACAE
+1006 DKGGLAYAE
-1016 LLPVALMKDRSIN
+1016 LLPTALIKDRSVV
-1029 WRHVIAPYLKLLLCC
+1029 WRNLVAPYLKLLLCC
-1044 ANGMPL
+1044 ASGVPL
-1050 TLYLLSR
+1050 TLYVLSR
-1057 VGQLVLHPIEKP
+1057 VGQLVLQPVEKQ
-1069 QAEQQLSQI
+1069 QAEQQLEQI

-1093 FNVGVE
+1093 FSVGVE
-1099 LVKQLEKGAALHDD
+1099 LVKQLEKGAAVDD
-1113 KVLAKLERLYEG
+1113 KLRSKLERLYTG
-1125 DDFNAGSVQRSPY
+1125 DDFNNGALQRSPY
-1138 LQRAFAR
+1138 LQRAFAQ
-1145 FDALWQEG
+1145 FDALWQKG
-1153 QFAENASALY
+1153 QLEKNASALY
-1163 GPLLAVNYSEV
+1163 APLLAVNYSEV

>member
-1 MQVTVAKSV
+1 M
-10 LLLSQQTSQHKRS
+10 
-23 IVALALEPGFL
+23 ALEPGFL

-45 ALLVQFCQRYPL
+45 SLLVQFCQRYPL

-81 ASPDAADPYERGL
+81 ASPDEADPYERGL

-139 LLPALVAQDEFELL
+139 LLPALVTQDEFELL
-153 RRFISDDQDQQ
+153 RRFISDDTDQQ
-164 KRAQLALKL
+164 KRSQLALKL

-193 GLYRLAQMDGDAKA
+193 GLYRLAQMDGEAKA
-207 MPDDQLWQ
+207 IPDDQLWQ

-223 TELPKEQQQQSRF
+223 AELPAEQQQQSRF
-236 SLHQAFLREV
+236 SLHQAFLQQV

-278 LAPFCQILLAVLNPC
+278 LAPYCQILLAVLNPC

-308 AAQKRQPQ
+308 AAQRRQPE

-351 DQFDETAAHKALF
+351 DQFDETAAHKELF

-388 LQLRSISETQSQW
+388 LQLRSITETQSQW
-401 PALTPEAARSISFQ
+401 PALTAEAARSISFQ

-432 QLFAENPELGAKD
+432 QLFADNPALGAKD

-452 INSYAPLIE
+452 INLYAPLIE
-461 AVFGKVAPGDLRSIP
+461 AVFGKVPMGDLRYIP
-476 YSISDQHSKK
+476 YSISDQNSKK

-549 HRQQLGLRHSFEQN
+549 HRQQLGLQHGFEQN

-605 VLLQKIDE
+605 VLLQKINE
-613 LWQQLPV
+613 LWQQLAV
-620 KRSPT
+620 KRSPGD
-625 AWYQL
+625 WHLL

-654 QQLQSWLDNTTGA
+654 AQLQSWLDNTTGA
-667 DLHEELSVQ
+667 ELEEELTLQ
-676 IARQALLEPVQ
+676 IARQALLEPMQ
-687 AGGLQQR
+687 AGGLQQK

-733 DFDLMASD
+733 DFDLMALD

-750 DDDRYLLLEAVLS
+750 DDDRYLLLEALLS
-763 ARQQLYISWVGFSV
+763 ARQQFYISWVGFSV

-791 LRDHLSAGWVMQD
+791 LRDHLSAGWAMQD
-804 GSDLLK
+804 GSDLLEQ
-810 HITVEHPLQPFSRRY
+810 ITVEHPLQPFSKRY
-825 REAGSGLVSYQQEWA
+825 REAGSKLVSYQQEWA
-840 SLHQKVVAAPKN
+840 SLHQKAGVAQQGEALA
-852 ESLPSL
+852 ELA
-858 SDLHWNLKQAADF
+858 DLHWTLKQASDF
-871 IREPVRFFF
+871 MREPVRFFF
-880 HERLK
+880 NERLK

-905 LERWQMQQQLVAQL
+905 LERWQMQQQLVAEL
-919 KPNIEQGQNWQQ
+919 KRSVEQGQNGQSQNWQHQ
-931 QTEQQLELFRL
+931 AEQQLELFRL
-942 QGRLAVGSGAVL
+942 QGRLAVGSGAAL
-954 MQQDL
+954 MQQEL

-966 AIGYQ
+966 ASGYQ
-971 QFLSAFPTVD
+971 DFLSAFPIAD
-981 TGFYPLRFVSQHG
+981 AGFYPLRFVCQHG

-1006 SDHQALACAE
+1006 ADNQALAYAE
-1016 LLPVALMKDRSIN
+1016 LFPTALIKDRSVV
-1029 WRHVIAPYLKLLLCC
+1029 WRNLIAPYLKLLLCC
-1044 ANGMPL
+1044 ASGVPL
-1050 TLYLLSR
+1050 NLYLLSR
-1057 VGQLVLHPIEKP
+1057 VGQLVLQPIEKQ
-1069 QAEQQLSQI
+1069 QAEQQLTRI
-1078 LQLMQQGLSEPLALE
+1078 LQLMQQGLSAPLALE

-1099 LVKQLEKGAALHDD
+1099 LVKQLAKGAAIDD
-1113 KVLAKLERLYEG
+1113 KLLTKLERLYIG
-1125 DDFNAGSVQRSPY
+1125 DDFNAGALQRSPY
-1138 LQRAFAR
+1138 LQRAFAE
-1145 FDALWQEG
+1145 FDVLWQKG
-1153 QFAENASALY
+1153 QLEKNATALY

>member
-1 MQVTVAKSV
+1 MAKSV

-23 IVALALEPGFL
+23 IVALPLEPGFL

-57 SPLELE
+57 SALELE

-223 TELPKEQQQQSRF
+223 AELPKEQQQQSRF
-236 SLHQAFLREV
+236 SLHQTFLREV

-278 LAPFCQILLAVLNPC
+278 LAPYCQILLAVLNPC

-316 KAGFLPFASA
+316 KAGFLPLASA

-351 DQFDETAAHKALF
+351 DQFDETAAHKELF
-364 AHQKVDLFESPNT
+364 AHQKVDLFQSPDT

-687 AGGLQQR
+687 AGGLQQ
-694 FFSGRVNFATLLP
+694 
-707 MRSIP
+707 
-712 FAVICLL
+712 
-719 GMNDGAYPRAQQRQ
+719 
-733 DFDLMASD
+733 
-741 YRSGDRSRR
+741 
-750 DDDRYLLLEAVLS
+750 
-763 ARQQLYISWVGFSV
+763 
-777 FDNSARAP
+777 
-785 SVLVSQ
+785 
-791 LRDHLSAGWVMQD
+791 
-804 GSDLLK
+804 
-810 HITVEHPLQPFSRRY
+810 
-825 REAGSGLVSYQQEWA
+825 
-840 SLHQKVVAAPKN
+840 
-852 ESLPSL
+852 
-858 SDLHWNLKQAADF
+858 
-871 IREPVRFFF
+871 
-880 HERLK
+880 
-885 VRLELPELASINDE
+885 
-899 VFALDP
+899 
-905 LERWQMQQQLVAQL
+905 
-919 KPNIEQGQNWQQ
+919 
-931 QTEQQLELFRL
+931 
-942 QGRLAVGSGAVL
+942 
-954 MQQDL
+954 
-959 VAGLEEL
+959 
-966 AIGYQ
+966 
-971 QFLSAFPTVD
+971 
-981 TGFYPLRFVSQHG
+981 
-994 ELAEHLTGFRRS
+994 
-1006 SDHQALACAE
+1006 
-1016 LLPVALMKDRSIN
+1016 
-1029 WRHVIAPYLKLLLCC
+1029 
-1044 ANGMPL
+1044 
-1050 TLYLLSR
+1050 
-1057 VGQLVLHPIEKP
+1057 
-1069 QAEQQLSQI
+1069 
-1078 LQLMQQGLSEPLALE
+1078 
-1093 FNVGVE
+1093 
-1099 LVKQLEKGAALHDD
+1099 
-1113 KVLAKLERLYEG
+1113 
-1125 DDFNAGSVQRSPY
+1125 
-1138 LQRAFAR
+1138 
-1145 FDALWQEG
+1145 
-1153 QFAENASALY
+1153 
-1163 GPLLAVNYSEV
+1163 
-1174 SA
+1174 

>member
-1 MQVTVAKSV
+1 M
-10 LLLSQQTSQHKRS
+10 
-23 IVALALEPGFL
+23 ALEPGFL

-45 ALLVQFCQRYPL
+45 SLLVQFCQRYPL

-81 ASPDAADPYERGL
+81 ASPDEADPFARGL

-139 LLPALVAQDEFELL
+139 LLPALVTQDEFELL
-153 RRFISDDQDQQ
+153 RRFISDDKDQQ
-164 KRAQLALKL
+164 KRSQLALKL

-193 GLYRLAQMDGDAKA
+193 GLYRLAQMDGEAKA

-223 TELPKEQQQQSRF
+223 AELPAEQQQQSRF
-236 SLHQAFLREV
+236 SLHQAFLQQV

-278 LAPFCQILLAVLNPC
+278 LAPYCQILLAVLNPC

-308 AAQKRQPQ
+308 AAQRRQPQ

-351 DQFDETAAHKALF
+351 DQFDETAAHKELF

-388 LQLRSISETQSQW
+388 LQLRSITETQSQW
-401 PALTPEAARSISFQ
+401 PALTAEAARSISFQ

-432 QLFAENPELGAKD
+432 QLFAQNPELGAKD

-452 INSYAPLIE
+452 INLYAPLIE
-461 AVFGKVAPGDLRSIP
+461 AVFGKVPMGDLRYIP
-476 YSISDQHSKK
+476 YSISDQNSKK

-491 QALEVLLSPEQQRL
+491 QALDVLLSPEQQRL

-549 HRQQLGLRHSFEQN
+549 HRQQLGLQHGFEQN

-605 VLLQKIDE
+605 VLLQKINE
-613 LWQQLPV
+613 LWQQLAV
-620 KRSPT
+620 KRSP
-625 AWYQL
+625 ADWHLL

-667 DLHEELSVQ
+667 DLEEELSLQ
-676 IARQALLEPVQ
+676 IARQAVLEPVQ
-687 AGGLQQR
+687 AGGLQQK

-719 GMNDGAYPRAQQRQ
+719 GMNDGAYPRVQQRQ
-733 DFDLMASD
+733 DFDLMALD

-750 DDDRYLLLEAVLS
+750 DDDRYLLLEALLS

-791 LRDHLSAGWVMQD
+791 LRDHLSAGWSMLTGVNGAD
-804 GSDLLK
+804 GSDLLEQ
-810 HITVEHPLQPFSRRY
+810 ITSEHPLQPFSRRY

-840 SLHQKVVAAPKN
+840 SLHHKAGAAVKTQA
-852 ESLPSL
+852 LPVL
-858 SDLHWNLKQAADF
+858 NDLHWTLKQASDF
-871 IREPVRFFF
+871 MREPVRFFF
-880 HERLK
+880 NERLK

-905 LERWQMQQQLVAQL
+905 LERWQMQQQLVAEL
-919 KPNIEQGQNWQQ
+919 KRSVEQSQNGQHNWQQ

-966 AIGYQ
+966 AAGYQ
-971 QFLSAFPTVD
+971 QFLTAYPTADV
-981 TGFYPLRFVSQHG
+981 GFYPLRFVCQQG
-994 ELAEHLTGFRRS
+994 ELAEQLTGFRQGPP
-1006 SDHQALACAE
+1006 DKGGLAYAE
-1016 LLPVALMKDRSIN
+1016 LLPTALIKDRSIV
-1029 WRHVIAPYLKLLLCC
+1029 WRHLVAPYLKLLLCC
-1044 ANGMPL
+1044 ASGLPL
-1050 TLYLLSR
+1050 TLYVLSR
-1057 VGQLVLHPIEKP
+1057 VGQLVLQPIEKQ
-1069 QAEQQLSQI
+1069 QAQMQLGQI

-1093 FNVGVE
+1093 FSVGVE
-1099 LVKQLEKGAALHDD
+1099 LMKQLEKGAAVDD
-1113 KVLAKLERLYEG
+1113 KLLSKLERVYTG
-1125 DDFNAGSVQRSPY
+1125 DDFNNGALQRSPY
-1138 LQRAFAR
+1138 LQRAFAD
-1145 FDALWQEG
+1145 FDALWQKG
-1153 QFAENASALY
+1153 QLEKNASALY
-1163 GPLLAVNYSEV
+1163 APLLAVNYSEV

>member
-1 MQVTVAKSV
+1 M
-10 LLLSQQTSQHKRS
+10 
-23 IVALALEPGFL
+23 ALEPGFL

-45 ALLVQFCQRYPL
+45 SLLVQFCQRYPL

-81 ASPDAADPYERGL
+81 ASPDEADPYERGL

-139 LLPALVAQDEFELL
+139 LLPALVTQDEFELL
-153 RRFISDDQDQQ
+153 RRFISDDKDQQ
-164 KRAQLALKL
+164 KRSQLALKL

-193 GLYRLAQMDGDAKA
+193 GLYRLAQMDGEAKA

-223 TELPKEQQQQSRF
+223 AELPAEQQQQSRF
-236 SLHQAFLREV
+236 SLHQAFLQQV

-278 LAPFCQILLAVLNPC
+278 LAPYCQILLAVLNPC

-316 KAGFLPFASA
+316 KAGFLPLASA

-351 DQFDETAAHKALF
+351 DKFDETAAHKALF

-388 LQLRSISETQSQW
+388 LQLRSITETQSQW
-401 PALTPEAARSISFQ
+401 PALTAKAARSISFQ

-432 QLFAENPELGAKD
+432 QLFAQNPELGAKD

-452 INSYAPLIE
+452 INLYAPLIE
-461 AVFGKVAPGDLRSIP
+461 AVFGKVPMGDLRYIP
-476 YSISDQHSKK
+476 YSISDQNSKK

-518 LQQRFGLK
+518 LQQRFGVK
-526 AAALPKIKQ
+526 TSALPKIKQ
-535 WIEGAGIRWGLDQQ
+535 WIEGAGIRWGLDQK
-549 HRQQLGLRHSFEQN
+549 HRQQLGLQHGFEQN

-613 LWQQLPV
+613 LWQQLAV
-620 KRSPT
+620 KRSPGD
-625 AWYQL
+625 WHLL

-667 DLHEELSVQ
+667 ELDEEITLQ
-676 IARQALLEPVQ
+676 IARQALLEPMQ
-687 AGGLQQR
+687 AGGLQQK

-733 DFDLMASD
+733 DFDLMALD

-750 DDDRYLLLEAVLS
+750 DDDRYLLLEALLS
-763 ARQQLYISWVGFSV
+763 ARQQFYISWVGFSV

-791 LRDHLSAGWVMQD
+791 LRDHLSTGWAMAD
-804 GSDLLK
+804 GSELLK
-810 HITVEHPLQPFSRRY
+810 QITVEHPLQPFSKRY
-825 REAGSGLVSYQQEWA
+825 REAGSNLVSYQQEWA
-840 SLHQKVVAAPKN
+840 SLHQKASKAQQG
-852 ESLPSL
+852 EALAEL
-858 SDLHWNLKQAADF
+858 ADLHWTLKQASDF
-871 IREPVRFFF
+871 MREPVRFFF
-880 HERLK
+880 NERLK

-905 LERWQMQQQLVAQL
+905 LERWQMQQQLVAEL
-919 KPNIEQGQNWQQ
+919 KRSVEQNQNGQINWQQ
-931 QTEQQLELFRL
+931 QAEQQLELFRL
-942 QGRLAVGSGAVL
+942 QGRLAVGSGAAL
-954 MQQDL
+954 MQQEL

-966 AIGYQ
+966 ATGYQ
-971 QFLSAFPTVD
+971 GFLSSFPVAD
-981 TGFYPLRFVSQHG
+981 AGFYPLRFVCQHG

-1006 SDHQALACAE
+1006 ADNQALAYAE
-1016 LLPVALMKDRSIN
+1016 LLPTALIKDRSVV
-1029 WRHVIAPYLKLLLCC
+1029 WRNLITPYLKLLLCC
-1044 ANGMPL
+1044 ASGVQL

-1057 VGQLVLHPIEKP
+1057 VGQLVLQPIEKQ
-1069 QAEQQLSQI
+1069 QAERQLTQI
-1078 LQLMQQGLSEPLALE
+1078 LQLMQQGLSAPLALE

-1099 LVKQLEKGAALHDD
+1099 LVKQLEKGAALDD
-1113 KVLAKLERLYEG
+1113 KLLSKLERLYIG
-1125 DDFNAGSVQRSPY
+1125 DDFNAGALQRSPY
-1138 LQRAFAR
+1138 LQRAFAE
-1145 FDALWQEG
+1145 FNALWQNG
-1153 QFAENASALY
+1153 QLEKNASALY

>member
-1 MQVTVAKSV
+1 
-10 LLLSQQTSQHKRS
+10 HK
-23 IVALALEPGFL
+23 E
-34 VIHSNQLEQLR
+34 
-45 ALLVQFCQRYPL
+45 
-57 SPLELE
+57 
-63 QVLVQ
+63 
-68 SNGIA
+68 
-73 QWLKLAFA
+73 
-81 ASPDAADPYERGL
+81 
-94 GIAAAMQVQLP
+94 
-105 GRFIWSMYQLAL
+105 
-117 PEQQLPDLSVFSK
+117 
-130 DSLRWRIFR
+130 
-139 LLPALVAQDEFELL
+139 
-153 RRFISDDQDQQ
+153 
-164 KRAQLALKL
+164 
-173 ADLFDQYQVYRA
+173 
-185 DWLADWAK
+185 
-193 GLYRLAQMDGDAKA
+193 
-207 MPDDQLWQ
+207 
-215 AKLWQAIL
+215 
-223 TELPKEQQQQSRF
+223 
-236 SLHQAFLREV
+236 
-246 KSWKKAPKNL
+246 
-256 PRRVIIFGISS
+256 
-267 LPQQMLEVLSA
+267 
-278 LAPFCQILLAVLNPC
+278 
-293 QLYWADIIAE
+293 
-303 KDKVK
+303 
-308 AAQKRQPQ
+308 
-316 KAGFLPFASA
+316 
-326 EQLSGQAQPLLA
+326 
-338 AWGKQGRDYIRLL
+338 
-351 DQFDETAAHKALF
+351 LF
-364 AHQKVDLFESPNT
+364 AHQKVDLFQSPDT

-810 HITVEHPLQPFSRRY
+810 QITVEHPLQPFSRRY

-959 VAGLEEL
+959 MAGLEEL

-1016 LLPVALMKDRSIN
+1016 LLPVALIKDRSIN

-1113 KVLAKLERLYEG
+1113 KLLAKLERLYEG